1 MRAIA
6 TIFHSVTMLRARP
19 SEAGRC
25 AAAVMLAAALA
36 VSADARAGTDGT
48 TSVKGD
54 ALTQIAMDALSQ
66 GVSGPG
72 AWEPRAALVGLGVAG
87 LYFGAST
94 APSTRAQPR
103 DAVRSAAARLALPMT
118 GAALGSLLACH
129 GPCDSHDAV
138 FHPLIGAVAGALVAH
153 VLDPG
158 TRTARPTPASG
169 AASPGVAWT
178 PVVTHGAGSYSV
190 GVIGRF

>member
-6 TIFHSVTMLRARP
+6 TIFHSVTMLRPRP
-19 SEAGRC
+19 REAGRC
-25 AAAVMLAAALA
+25 VAAVMLAAALA

-54 ALTQIAMDALSQ
+54 ALAQIAMDALSQ
-66 GVSGPG
+66 GVSGSG

-87 LYFGAST
+87 LYLGAST
-94 APSTRAQPR
+94 APSTRAQAK
-103 DAVRSAAARLALPMT
+103 DAIRSTAARLALPMT
-118 GAALGSLLACH
+118 GAALGSLVACH

-153 VLDPG
+153 VLDPD
-158 TRTARPTPASG
+158 TRAACPTSTSGASSPGLSWTPA
-169 AASPGVAWT
+169 
-178 PVVTHGAGSYSV
+178 VTMGAGSYGV